1 MWLNIF
7 GSSSQPSY
15 ILFIYFSIYSF
26 ICFVHVIYAYV
37 WVYEGWKYINAGV
50 LHVYRSEVVL
60 CYSSP
65 YFYHL
70 TYTEKEQLEKIVLDF
85 TSMSTSPSLPP
96 CPSSLTKTQRDTW
109 ETASGSLTEPRW
121 SSQAALSMNFMDWTG
136 NVLTSARAAD
146 VGAVLDSTHVLGI
159 GTQFFML
166 VR

>member
-26 ICFVHVIYAYV
+26 ICFVHVIYVYV

-70 TYTEKEQLEKIVLDF
+70 TYTEKEQLEKNCPRFHFYVNKPF
-85 TSMSTSPSLPP
+85 SSSLPIFSHKDTKGYLRNRLWVSYWTQIIIP
-96 CPSSLTKTQRDTW
+96 GCLVNELHGLDRQCPHQC
-109 ETASGSLTEPRW
+109 
-121 SSQAALSMNFMDWTG
+121 
-136 NVLTSARAAD
+136 
-146 VGAVLDSTHVLGI
+146 
-159 GTQFFML
+159 
-166 VR
+166 